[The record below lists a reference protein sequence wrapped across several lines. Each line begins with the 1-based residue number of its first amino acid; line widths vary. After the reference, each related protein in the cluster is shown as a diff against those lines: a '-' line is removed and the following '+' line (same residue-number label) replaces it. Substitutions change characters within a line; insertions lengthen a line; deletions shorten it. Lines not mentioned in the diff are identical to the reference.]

1 MSSSHLLS
9 LDFESKQ
16 HNYSV
21 ETVDFPSYMDPTFD
35 AYLQYPPASP
45 NFGTGLGCKSSC
57 LSILN
62 SELTFV
68 SVAQAGA
75 SPMFAPM
82 NLTGSMGGY
91 TYTSAP
97 SPDRPY
103 TPPDSASIPPA
114 LTYDLSGAEL
124 LSEGP
129 SSGRT
134 SRVSGRSSPSVAVS
148 SPSVAPAASL
158 PRSARFNPLSA
169 AASTRPILKHKKR
182 ASASKAAQAAAA
194 ALSDDEDEDED
205 FHVPAMASNEA
216 RRECIRKQRIES
228 EQRRRD
234 ELRDGYTRLKENLPS
249 TTQKT
254 SKVSILDRA
263 VSHIRYLDAVR
274 IQLEKR
280 LHLAD
285 NEVHRLR
292 NVNEALMLGAASQR
306 AQSSTALVGAF

>member
-1 MSSSHLLS
+1 MLS

-16 HNYSV
+16 HNYTV
-21 ETVDFPSYMDPTFD
+21 DPVDFPAYMDPTFD

-45 NFGTGLGCKSSC
+45 NFSTGLG
-57 LSILN
+57 LAQP
-62 SELTFV
+62 SE
-68 SVAQAGA
+68 
-75 SPMFAPM
+75 SPMFAPL
-82 NLTGSMGGY
+82 NLTGSMAAY
-91 TYTSAP
+91 TYTGAP
-97 SPDRPY
+97 SPNRPY

-114 LTYDLSGAEL
+114 LTYDLSPAEL

-134 SRVSGRSSPSVAVS
+134 SRVSGRSSPAATSS
-148 SPSVAPAASL
+148 SPSVAPAATV
-158 PRSARFNPLSA
+158 PRSARFNPIA
-169 AASTRPILKHKKR
+169 APASSRPILKHKKR
-182 ASASKAAQAAAA
+182 ASASKAAQQAA
-194 ALSDDEDEDED
+194 ALSDDEDDDED
-205 FHVPAMASNEA
+205 FHAPALNSNEA
-216 RRECIRKQRIES
+216 RRESIRKQRIES

-306 AQSSTALVGAF
+306 AQSSTGLVGSF

>member
-1 MSSSHLLS
+1 MTPTSSIPPLHPT
-9 LDFESKQ
+9 
-16 HNYSV
+16 SV
-21 ETVDFPSYMDPTFD
+21 
-35 AYLQYPPASP
+35 LASVV
-45 NFGTGLGCKSSC
+45 S
-57 LSILN
+57 LSI
-62 SELTFV
+62 SQHIIHHDLT
-68 SVAQAGA
+68 SLAVAQTSA
-75 SPMFAPM
+75 SPMFAPL
-82 NLTGSMGGY
+82 NLTGSMGAY

-103 TPPDSASIPPA
+103 TPPDNASIPPA
-114 LTYDLSGAEL
+114 LTYDLSAAEL

-134 SRVSGRSSPSVAVS
+134 SRVSGRSSPAAATA
-148 SPSVAPAASL
+148 SPSAPAPSHQASV
-158 PRSARFNPLSA
+158 PRSARFNPISA
-169 AASTRPILKHKKR
+169 PASSRSILKHKKR

-194 ALSDDEDEDED
+194 ALSEDEDEDED
-205 FHVPAMASNEA
+205 FNAPALGSNEA
-216 RRECIRKQRIES
+216 RRESIRKQRIES

-306 AQSSTALVGAF
+306 AQSSTGLVGSF

>member
-1 MSSSHLLS
+1 MLS

-16 HNYSV
+16 QHYAV
-21 ETVDFPSYMDPTFD
+21 DAVDFPAYMDPTFD
-35 AYLQYPPASP
+35 TYLQYPPASP
-45 NFGTGLGCKSSC
+45 NFGTNGLG
-57 LSILN
+57 L
-62 SELTFV
+62 
-68 SVAQAGA
+68 AQPHE
-75 SPMFAPM
+75 SPMFAPI
-82 NLTGSMGGY
+82 NLTGSMGSYAY
-91 TYTSAP
+91 TGAP
-97 SPDRPY
+97 SPNRPY

-114 LTYDLSGAEL
+114 LTYDLSPAEL
-124 LSEGP
+124 ISEGP

-134 SRVSGRSSPSVAVS
+134 SRVSGRSSPAAPSS
-148 SPSVAPAASL
+148 SPSVAPAVTV
-158 PRSARFNPLSA
+158 PRSARFNPIA
-169 AASTRPILKHKKR
+169 APAASRSILKHKKR
-182 ASASKAAQAAAA
+182 ASASKAAQQSAA
-194 ALSDDEDEDED
+194 ALSDDEDDDED
-205 FHVPAMASNEA
+205 FHAPAHGTNEA
-216 RRECIRKQRIES
+216 RRESIRKQRIES

-306 AQSSTALVGAF
+306 AQTSSGLVGSF